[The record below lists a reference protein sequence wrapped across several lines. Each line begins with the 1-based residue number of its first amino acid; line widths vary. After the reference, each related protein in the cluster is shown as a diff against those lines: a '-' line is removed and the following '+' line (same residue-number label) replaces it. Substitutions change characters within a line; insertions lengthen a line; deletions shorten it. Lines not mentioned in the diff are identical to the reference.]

1 VKERKAW
8 MTMLLK
14 ILWISMMIFSFTF

>member
-8 MTMLLK
+8 MKMLLK